1 MKRRYLV
8 VSMALCLMA
17 LLIGCGNKGNQA
29 AAQDT
34 TAQTTETVAEPE
46 PEVAP
51 VVLPEADPMLNAAAR
66 ILAGLPV
73 AENDPGYAF
82 TQTEAWKAHAAKL
95 NKMWDNS
102 TATLDKVEA
111 IRVNDL
117 AELTGKAKTVFYSF
131 SGPDFPFMAA
141 FFPNAETYYM
151 MALEPAGSPIV
162 PEGITAKTC
171 SKLEQAV
178 GSLLRVS
185 YFMTNSMAND
195 LNNVEI
201 DGAVPI
207 LMVLIARMGYQISAI
222 EFKDLTAQGEWIDSE
237 KQSPFACIRYFR
249 EGEALE
255 HTLYYLSTNIANAQF
270 DPRFQANIDQLDPAT
285 TASFIK
291 SASYRLHHDH
301 FSQMRNDLL
310 NHSYLIIQDD
320 TGVPYNTLL
329 AEGWDVTLYGAYTDP
344 VKIFDREYSY
354 QKSLKEAYDK
364 KENIRPLGFQFGY
377 NRDKCSLM
385 VCVKK

>member
-1 MKRRYLV
+1 MKRSY
-8 VSMALCLMA
+8 MIMPIALFLIA

-29 AAQDT
+29 
-34 TAQTTETVAEPE
+34 TAQVNTVETVAEPE
-46 PEVAP
+46 PEPEP
-51 VVLPEADPMLNAAAR
+51 VVLPEADPVLNAAAH
-66 ILAGLPV
+66 ILAGMPV
-73 AENDPGYAF
+73 DETETAYPF
-82 TQTEAWKAHAAKL
+82 TQTDAWKNHAAKMD
-95 NKMWDNS
+95 KMWANS
-102 TATLDKVEA
+102 QGTLDKVEA
-111 IRVNDL
+111 IRANDL
-117 AELTGKAKTVFYSF
+117 DELTGRAKTVFYSF

-141 FFPNAETYYM
+141 FFPHAETYYM
-151 MALEPAGSPIV
+151 MALEPAGSPIL
-162 PEGITAKTC
+162 PNDITAKTC
-171 SKLEQAV
+171 SKLEKAV
-178 GSLLRVS
+178 GDLLRVS
-185 YFMTNSMAND
+185 YFMTNSMASD

-222 EFKDLTAQGEWIDSE
+222 DFQDLTKDGAWIDSE
-237 KQSPFACIRYFR
+237 KQSPFARIRFFR
-249 EGEALE
+249 PGEAME

-291 SASYRLHHDH
+291 SASYRLHHEH

-329 AEGWDVTLYGAYTDP
+329 ANGWDVTLYGAYTDP

-385 VCVKK
+385 VCEKK

>member
-1 MKRRYLV
+1 MKKTFTFLMPAVLFLMTTLCACGGSGSKVSVQVNADTV
-8 VSMALCLMA
+8 V
-17 LLIGCGNKGNQA
+17 
-29 AAQDT
+29 
-34 TAQTTETVAEPE
+34 VAEPE
-46 PEVAP
+46 PEPEP
-51 VVLPEADPMLNAAAR
+51 VIMPESDPVLNSAAR

-73 AENDPGYAF
+73 GENEQGYAF
-82 TQTEAWKAHAAKL
+82 TQTDGWKSHAAKL
-95 NKMWDNS
+95 DKMWANS
-102 TATLDKVEA
+102 KVTLDKAEA

-117 AELTGKAKTVFYSF
+117 EELTGKAKTVFYSF

-151 MALEPAGSPIV
+151 MALEPAGSPIA
-162 PEGITAKTC
+162 PDDITDKTC
-171 SKLEQAV
+171 SKLEKAV
-178 GSLLRVS
+178 GDLLRVS
-185 YFMTNSMAND
+185 YFMTNSMASD

-222 EFKDLTAQGEWIDSE
+222 EFKDLTAEGQWIDSE
-237 KQSPFACIRYFR
+237 KQTPFACIRFFR
-249 EGEALE
+249 EGEAQE

-270 DPRFQANIDQLDPAT
+270 DPRFQANIDQLDPTT

-301 FSQMRNDLL
+301 FSQMRDDLL

-329 AEGWDVTLYGAYTDP
+329 SNGWDVTLYGAYTDP

-385 VCVKK
+385 VCVKQ

>member
-1 MKRRYLV
+1 MKRSFLV
-8 VSMALCLMA
+8 FSMALCLAVA
-17 LLIGCGNKGNQA
+17 LMGCGNKGNQA
-29 AAQDT
+29 AAQVNTVDT
-34 TAQTTETVAEPE
+34 VAQTEPE
-46 PEVAP
+46 KVAP
-51 VVLPEADPMLNAAAR
+51 VVLPELDPVLNASAR

-73 AENDPGYAF
+73 AETDPGYAF
-82 TQTEAWKAHAAKL
+82 TQTDAWKSHAAKL
-95 NKMWDNS
+95 DKMWANS
-102 TATLDKVEA
+102 KVTLDKAEA

-117 AELTGKAKTVFYSF
+117 TDLTGKAKTVFYSF
-131 SGPDFPFMAA
+131 SGPDFPFMAT

-151 MALEPAGSPIV
+151 MALEPAGSPIA

-171 SKLEQAV
+171 SKLEKAV
-178 GSLLRVS
+178 GDLLRVS
-185 YFMTNSMAND
+185 YFMTNSMASD

-222 EFKDLTAQGEWIDSE
+222 EFQDLTAQGEWVASE

-249 EGEALE
+249 EGEAQE

-270 DPRFQANIDQLDPAT
+270 DPRFQANIDKLDPAT

-291 SASYRLHHDH
+291 SASYRLHHEH

-320 TGVPYNTLL
+320 TGVPYDILL
-329 AEGWDVTLYGAYTDP
+329 AQGWDVMLYGAYTDP

-354 QKSLKEAYDK
+354 QKSLRDAYAK
-364 KENIRPLGFQFGY
+364 GENIRPLGFQFGY

>member
-1 MKRRYLV
+1 MKKSLTFLMTAV
-8 VSMALCLMA
+8 LFLMTALWA
-17 LLIGCGNKGNQA
+17 CGDAGSKA
-29 AAQDT
+29 AAQVNTDT
-34 TAQTTETVAEPE
+34 VAVAEPE
-46 PEVAP
+46 PEP
-51 VVLPEADPMLNAAAR
+51 VIMPEADPMLNAAAR

-73 AENDPGYAF
+73 GENEPGYAF
-82 TQTEAWKAHAAKL
+82 TQTEAWKSHAAKL
-95 NKMWDNS
+95 DKMWANS
-102 TATLDKVEA
+102 KVTLDKAEA

-117 AELTGKAKTVFYSF
+117 TELTDKAKTVFYSF

-151 MALEPAGSPIV
+151 MALEPAGSPIA
-162 PEGITAKTC
+162 PDGITAKTC
-171 SKLEQAV
+171 SKLEKAV
-178 GSLLRVS
+178 GDLLRVS
-185 YFMTNSMAND
+185 YFMTNSMASD

-207 LMVLIARMGYQISAI
+207 LMVLIARMGYEISAI
-222 EFKDLTAQGEWIDSE
+222 EFQDLTAQGEWIASE

-249 EGEALE
+249 KGEAQE

-270 DPRFQANIDQLDPAT
+270 DPRFQANIDQLDPKT

-329 AEGWDVTLYGAYTDP
+329 ANDWDVILYGAYTDP

>member
-1 MKRRYLV
+1 MKRSFLV
-8 VSMALCLMA
+8 FSMALCLAVA
-17 LLIGCGNKGNQA
+17 LMGCGNKGNQA
-29 AAQDT
+29 AAQVNTVD
-34 TAQTTETVAEPE
+34 TVAQPEPE
-46 PEVAP
+46 EVAP
-51 VVLPEADPMLNAAAR
+51 VVLPELDPVLNASAR

-73 AENDPGYAF
+73 AETDPGYAF
-82 TQTEAWKAHAAKL
+82 TQTDAWKSHAAKL
-95 NKMWDNS
+95 DKMWANS
-102 TATLDKVEA
+102 KVTLDKAEA

-117 AELTGKAKTVFYSF
+117 TDLTGKAKTVFYSF
-131 SGPDFPFMAA
+131 SGPDFPFMAT

-151 MALEPAGSPIV
+151 MALEPAGSPIA

-171 SKLEQAV
+171 SKLEKAV
-178 GSLLRVS
+178 GDLLRVS
-185 YFMTNSMAND
+185 YFMTNSMASD

-222 EFKDLTAQGEWIDSE
+222 EFQDLTAQGEWVASE

-249 EGEALE
+249 EGEAQE

-270 DPRFQANIDQLDPAT
+270 DPRFQANIDKLDPAT

-291 SASYRLHHDH
+291 SASYRLHHEH

-320 TGVPYNTLL
+320 TGVPYDILL
-329 AEGWDVTLYGAYTDP
+329 AQGWDVMLYGAYTDP

-354 QKSLKEAYDK
+354 QKSLRDAYAK
-364 KENIRPLGFQFGY
+364 GENIRPLGFQFGY

>member
-1 MKRRYLV
+1 MKRSFLV
-8 VSMALCLMA
+8 FSMALCLAVA
-17 LLIGCGNKGNQA
+17 LMGCGNKGNQA
-29 AAQDT
+29 AAQVNTVD
-34 TAQTTETVAEPE
+34 TVAQPEPE
-46 PEVAP
+46 EVAP
-51 VVLPEADPMLNAAAR
+51 VVLPELDPVLNASAR

-73 AENDPGYAF
+73 AETDPGYAF
-82 TQTEAWKAHAAKL
+82 TQTDAWKSHAAKL
-95 NKMWDNS
+95 DKMWANS
-102 TATLDKVEA
+102 KVTLDKAEA

-117 AELTGKAKTVFYSF
+117 TDLTGKAKTVFYSF
-131 SGPDFPFMAA
+131 SGPDFPFMAT

-151 MALEPAGSPIV
+151 MALEPAGSPIA

-171 SKLEQAV
+171 SKLEKAV
-178 GSLLRVS
+178 GDLLRVS
-185 YFMTNSMAND
+185 YFMTNSMASD

-222 EFKDLTAQGEWIDSE
+222 EFQDLTAQGEWVASE
-237 KQSPFACIRYFR
+237 KQSPFACIRYFH
-249 EGEALE
+249 EGEAQE

-270 DPRFQANIDQLDPAT
+270 DPRFQANIDKLDPAT

-291 SASYRLHHDH
+291 SASYRLHHEH

-320 TGVPYNTLL
+320 TGVPYDILL
-329 AEGWDVTLYGAYTDP
+329 AQGWDVMLYGAYTDP

-354 QKSLKEAYDK
+354 QKSLRDAYAK
-364 KENIRPLGFQFGY
+364 GENIRPLGFQFGY

>member
-1 MKRRYLV
+1 MKRSFLV
-8 VSMALCLMA
+8 FSMALCLSVA
-17 LLIGCGNKGNQA
+17 LMGCGNKGNQA
-29 AAQDT
+29 AAQVNTVD
-34 TAQTTETVAEPE
+34 TVAQPEPE
-46 PEVAP
+46 EVAP
-51 VVLPEADPMLNAAAR
+51 VVLPELDPVLNASAR

-73 AENDPGYAF
+73 AETDPGYAF
-82 TQTEAWKAHAAKL
+82 TQTDAWKSHAAKL
-95 NKMWDNS
+95 DKMWANS
-102 TATLDKVEA
+102 KVTLDKAEA

-117 AELTGKAKTVFYSF
+117 TDLTGKAKTVFYSF
-131 SGPDFPFMAA
+131 SGPDFPFMAT

-151 MALEPAGSPIV
+151 MALEPAGSPIA

-171 SKLEQAV
+171 SKLEKAV
-178 GSLLRVS
+178 GDLLRVS
-185 YFMTNSMAND
+185 YFMTNSMASD

-222 EFKDLTAQGEWIDSE
+222 EFQDLTAQGEWVASE

-249 EGEALE
+249 EGEAQE

-270 DPRFQANIDQLDPAT
+270 DPRFQANIDKLDPAT

-291 SASYRLHHDH
+291 SASYRLHHEH

-320 TGVPYNTLL
+320 TGVPYDILL
-329 AEGWDVTLYGAYTDP
+329 AQGWDVMLYGAYTDP

-354 QKSLKEAYDK
+354 QKSLRDAYAK
-364 KENIRPLGFQFGY
+364 GENIRPLGFQFGY

>member
-1 MKRRYLV
+1 MKRRFLV
-8 VSMALCLMA
+8 FSMALCLAVA
-17 LLIGCGNKGNQA
+17 LMGCGNKGNQA
-29 AAQDT
+29 AAQVNTVD
-34 TAQTTETVAEPE
+34 TVAQPEPE
-46 PEVAP
+46 EVAP
-51 VVLPEADPMLNAAAR
+51 VVLPELDPVLNASAR

-73 AENDPGYAF
+73 AETDPGYAF
-82 TQTEAWKAHAAKL
+82 TQTDAWKSHAAKL
-95 NKMWDNS
+95 DKMWANS
-102 TATLDKVEA
+102 KVTLDKAEA

-117 AELTGKAKTVFYSF
+117 TDLTGKAKTVFYSF
-131 SGPDFPFMAA
+131 SGPDFPFMAT

-151 MALEPAGSPIV
+151 MALEPAGSPIA

-171 SKLEQAV
+171 SKLEKAV
-178 GSLLRVS
+178 GDLLRVS
-185 YFMTNSMAND
+185 YFMTNSMASD

-222 EFKDLTAQGEWIDSE
+222 EFQDLTAQGEWVASE

-249 EGEALE
+249 EGEAQE

-270 DPRFQANIDQLDPAT
+270 DPRFQANIDKLDPAT

-291 SASYRLHHDH
+291 SASYRLHHEH

-320 TGVPYNTLL
+320 TGVPYDILL
-329 AEGWDVTLYGAYTDP
+329 AQGWDVMLYGAYTDP

-354 QKSLKEAYDK
+354 QKSLRDAYAK
-364 KENIRPLGFQFGY
+364 GENIRPLGFQFGY

>member
-1 MKRRYLV
+1 MKRSFLV
-8 VSMALCLMA
+8 FSMALCLAVA
-17 LLIGCGNKGNQA
+17 LMGCGNKGNQA
-29 AAQDT
+29 AAQVNTVD
-34 TAQTTETVAEPE
+34 TVAQPEPE
-46 PEVAP
+46 EVAP
-51 VVLPEADPMLNAAAR
+51 VVLPELDPVLNASAR

-73 AENDPGYAF
+73 AETDPGYAF
-82 TQTEAWKAHAAKL
+82 TQTDAWKSHAAKL
-95 NKMWDNS
+95 DKMWANS
-102 TATLDKVEA
+102 KVTLDKAEA

-117 AELTGKAKTVFYSF
+117 TDLTGKAKTVFYSF
-131 SGPDFPFMAA
+131 SGPDFPFMAT

-151 MALEPAGSPIV
+151 MALEPAGSPIT
-162 PEGITAKTC
+162 PESITAKTC
-171 SKLEQAV
+171 SKLEKAV
-178 GSLLRVS
+178 GDLLRVS
-185 YFMTNSMAND
+185 YFMTNSMASD

-222 EFKDLTAQGEWIDSE
+222 EFQDLTAQGEWVASE

-249 EGEALE
+249 EGEAQE

-270 DPRFQANIDQLDPAT
+270 DPRFQANIDKLDPAT

-291 SASYRLHHDH
+291 SASYRLHHEH

-320 TGVPYNTLL
+320 TGVPYDILL
-329 AEGWDVTLYGAYTDP
+329 AQGWDVMLYGAYTDP

-354 QKSLKEAYDK
+354 QKSLRDAYAK
-364 KENIRPLGFQFGY
+364 GENIRPLGFQFGY

>member
-1 MKRRYLV
+1 MKKSHTLLMTAV
-8 VSMALCLMA
+8 LLLMTALWA
-17 LLIGCGNKGNQA
+17 CGGSGSKA
-29 AAQDT
+29 AAQVNTD
-34 TAQTTETVAEPE
+34 TVAVTEPE
-46 PEVAP
+46 PEPEP
-51 VVLPEADPMLNAAAR
+51 VVLPEMNPVLNAAAR

-73 AENDPGYAF
+73 NENDPGYAF

-95 NKMWDNS
+95 DKMWANS
-102 TATLDKVEA
+102 KVTLDKADA

-117 AELTGKAKTVFYSF
+117 DELTSKAKTVFYSF
-131 SGPDFPFMAA
+131 SGPDFPFMAT
-141 FFPNAETYYM
+141 FFPSAETYYM
-151 MALEPAGSPIV
+151 MALEPAGSPIQ
-162 PEGITAKTC
+162 PEEITAKTC
-171 SKLEQAV
+171 SKLEKAV
-178 GSLLRVS
+178 GDLLRVS
-185 YFMTNSMAND
+185 YFMTNSMASD

-222 EFKDLTAQGEWIDSE
+222 EFQDLTAQGEWIPSE

-249 EGEALE
+249 EGEAQE

-291 SASYRLHHDH
+291 SASYRLHHEH

-329 AEGWDVTLYGAYTDP
+329 AQGWDVILYGAYTDP

-354 QKSLKEAYDK
+354 QKSLRDAYAK
-364 KENIRPLGFQFGY
+364 GEGIRPLGFQFGY

>member
-1 MKRRYLV
+1 MKN
-8 VSMALCLMA
+8 SHTIFMAAVLFLMTA
-17 LLIGCGNKGNQA
+17 FWACGGSGSQA
-29 AAQDT
+29 
-34 TAQTTETVAEPE
+34 TAQQNTDNVTIVEPE
-46 PEVAP
+46 PEPEP
-51 VVLPEADPMLNAAAR
+51 VIMPEADPVLNASAR

-73 AENDPGYAF
+73 AETDPGYAL
-82 TQTEAWKAHAAKL
+82 TQTEAWKSHSAKL
-95 NKMWDNS
+95 DKMWAN
-102 TATLDKVEA
+102 TMVTLDKVEA
-111 IRVNDL
+111 IRANDL

-141 FFPNAETYYM
+141 FFPYAETYYM
-151 MALEPAGSPIV
+151 MALEPAGSPMT
-162 PEGITAKTC
+162 PESITAKTC
-171 SKLEQAV
+171 SKLEKAV
-178 GSLLRVS
+178 GDLLRVS

-222 EFKDLTAQGEWIDSE
+222 EFKDLTKEGEWIDSE
-237 KQSPFACIRYFR
+237 KQSPFACIRFFR

-310 NHSYLIIQDD
+310 NHSYMIIQDD

-329 AEGWDVTLYGAYTDP
+329 ANGWDVTLYGAYTDP

>member
-1 MKRRYLV
+1 MKKPHTL
-8 VSMALCLMA
+8 LMTAA
-17 LLIGCGNKGNQA
+17 LLLMTALWACGGSGSKA
-29 AAQDT
+29 AAQVNTDT
-34 TAQTTETVAEPE
+34 VAVAEPE
-46 PEVAP
+46 PEPEP
-51 VVLPEADPMLNAAAR
+51 VVLPEADPVLNASAR

-73 AENDPGYAF
+73 GEDEPGYAF
-82 TQTEAWKAHAAKL
+82 TQTDTWKSHAAKL
-95 NKMWDNS
+95 DKMWANS
-102 TATLDKVEA
+102 QVTLDKANA

-117 AELTGKAKTVFYSF
+117 DELTSQAQTVFYSF
-131 SGPDFPFMAA
+131 SGPDFPFMAT
-141 FFPNAETYYM
+141 FFPAAETYYM
-151 MALEPAGSPIV
+151 MALEPAGSPIA
-162 PEGITAKTC
+162 PQDITAKTC
-171 SKLEQAV
+171 SKLEKAV
-178 GSLLRVS
+178 GDLLRVS

-207 LMVLIARMGYQISAI
+207 LMVLIARMGYTISAVT
-222 EFKDLTAQGEWIDSE
+222 FQDLTADGEWIDAP
-237 KQSPFACIRYFR
+237 KQSPFARIQYFR
-249 EGEALE
+249 EGEAQE

-270 DPRFQANIDQLDPAT
+270 DPRFQANIDKLDPKT

-291 SASYRLHHDH
+291 SASYRLHHEH

-320 TGVPYNTLL
+320 TGVPYNILL
-329 AEGWDVTLYGAYTDP
+329 DQGWDVILYGAYTDP